1 LNSDCIFSLVKFYF
15 FLSLHS
21 LFVFIPHQ
29 VSSLVMVLSLLL
41 VVLDMTVL
49 VVVLVDVLEYTPG
62 TTTTTRVNYSPM
74 ALVAVM
80 EEISPAQAQC
90 LLKTKLEHLNIRAG
104 QFSISQQYGYW
115 LKPVF
120 VFNISSAKE
129 NRVILY

>member
-1 LNSDCIFSLVKFYF
+1 
-15 FLSLHS
+15 
-21 LFVFIPHQ
+21 
-29 VSSLVMVLSLLL
+29 
-41 VVLDMTVL
+41 MTVL

-115 LKPVF
+115 LKLVF